1 MTPVLFVS
9 VSWYESAVPDGL
21 MILAMVTQ
29 SLLSFSTLR
38 SMLIESVCLP
48 LGLFHS
54 SLALFVAV
62 ANADAYEKLI
72 KLEVA
77 EAIKVYEK
85 AAEDARLEAADKQ
98 NLYYIAAN
106 ILASSGTTDY
116 EYVVKLLQNAF
127 DADPESSYA
136 EGLQKTIDY
145 VKEMQEQAKQAAA
158 DANADAK

>member
-1 MTPVLFVS
+1 LSKYLF
-9 VSWYESAVPDGL
+9 
-21 MILAMVTQ
+21 
-29 SLLSFSTLR
+29 
-38 SMLIESVCLP
+38 
-48 LGLFHS
+48 
-54 SLALFVAV
+54 AV